1 MLYSKN
7 YLGFPCPTISKV
19 FYWFIFTFYFVRLII
34 YTGKGGTGKTVTSCA
49 TAIKMAEHNYNT
61 LVISA
66 DPAHTLSDAFMM
78 PDVGQD
84 PKQVIPNLT
93 ALQIDP
99 VVEMSRQYNTI
110 LSYTAALFSSKGID
124 ETLAYEIAM
133 LPGMTQLFSLLKV
146 EEVDRAR
153 TFDAVV
159 LDMPA
164 SGEALRYL
172 YFPKLVGSIGR
183 KLTGLAGLFSG
194 FAKIF
199 QPLAK
204 FPTPAKDAIQSEME
218 LLDRLNTLSDI
229 INDNNRTSVR
239 LVANPDTFSIE
250 NAKRVLMSTS
260 LYGIK
265 VDMAVINKIMASSS
279 DEYYAKWASFQRSK
293 VEEAKANFYPL
304 PVREVQLYGTE
315 LRGIEMLRRHGEMLF
330 GTDDPS
336 KIFYRG
342 EPYLFVKEGT
352 AINMTVQVPF
362 TEKDDF
368 SIERY
373 GDQLTITVKTVTGQI
388 ANVVPLPIAT
398 AGMKLVKA
406 KLLNQKLKVQFEK
419 ESL

>member
-1 MLYSKN
+1 MSICELDILKSFIGLYP
-7 YLGFPCPTISKV
+7 L
-19 FYWFIFTFYFVRLII
+19 FILLRLII

-49 TAIKMAEHNYNT
+49 TAIKIAEHNYKT

-78 PDVGQD
+78 PNIGHD
-84 PKQVIPNLT
+84 PKQVLPNLT

-99 VVEMSRQYNTI
+99 VTEMSRQYNTI

-146 EEVDRAR
+146 EEVDRAK

-194 FAKIF
+194 FAKFF
-199 QPLAK
+199 QPLAN
-204 FPTPAKDAIQSEME
+204 FPTPTKDVIQSEMD
-218 LLDRLNTLSDI
+218 LLDRLNVLSNI
-229 INDNNRTSVR
+229 
-239 LVANPDTFSIE
+239 IE

-260 LYGIK
+260 LYGIN

-304 PVREVQLYGTE
+304 PVREVELYGTE
-315 LRGIEMLRRHGEMLF
+315 LRGIDMLRKHGEILF
-330 GTDDPS
+330 GSDDPS
-336 KIFYRG
+336 KIFYHG
-342 EPYLFVKEGT
+342 EPYMFVKEGT
-352 AINMTVQVPF
+352 GVNMTVQVPF

-373 GDQLTITVKTVTGQI
+373 GDQLTITVKTTTGQI
-388 ANVVPLPIAT
+388 ANVVPLPVAT

-419 ESL
+419 ETL

>member
-1 MLYSKN
+1 MAHSK
-7 YLGFPCPTISKV
+7 TILTFLTSYKV
-19 FYWFIFTFYFVRLII
+19 FYWLILTFYFVRLII

-49 TAIKMAEHNYNT
+49 TAIKLAEHNHRT

-84 PKQVIPNLT
+84 PKQVMPNLT

-99 VVEMSRQYNTI
+99 VVEMSRQYNAI

-133 LPGMTQLFSLLKV
+133 LPGMTQLFSLLKI
-146 EEVDRAR
+146 EEVDRAK
-153 TFDAVV
+153 TFDAIV

-183 KLTGLAGLFSG
+183 KLTGLTGIFSG
-194 FAKIF
+194 FAKVF
-199 QPLAK
+199 QPLTK
-204 FPTPAKDAIQSEME
+204 FPTPTKDIIQSEMD
-218 LLDRLNTLSDI
+218 LLDRLSTLSDI
-229 INDNNRTSVR
+229 ITDNDRTSVR

-260 LYGIK
+260 LYGIN
-265 VDMAVINKIMASSS
+265 VDMAIINKIMTNSS
-279 DEYYAKWASFQRSK
+279 DDYYAKWASFQKSK

-304 PVREVQLYGTE
+304 PVREAHLHSTE
-315 LRGIEMLRRHGEMLF
+315 LRGTDMLRRHGEMLF
-330 GTDDPS
+330 GSDDPS
-336 KIFYRG
+336 KIFYHG
-342 EPYLFVKEGT
+342 EPYMFVKEGN

-362 TEKDDF
+362 TDKDDF

-373 GDQLTITVKTVTGQI
+373 GDQLTIMVKTATGQI
-388 ANVVPLPIAT
+388 ANVIPLPVAT
-398 AGMKLVKA
+398 AGMKLAKA
-406 KLLNQKLKVQFEK
+406 KLSNHKLKVQFEK
-419 ESL
+419 EPL

>member
-1 MLYSKN
+1 M
-7 YLGFPCPTISKV
+7 
-19 FYWFIFTFYFVRLII
+19 RLII

-49 TAIKMAEHNYNT
+49 TAIKMAERGHET

-66 DPAHTLSDAFMM
+66 DPAHTLSDAFIMSY
-78 PDVGQD
+78 VGHE
-84 PKQVIPNLT
+84 PKQVLPKLT

-99 VVEMSRQYNTI
+99 VLEMSRQYNTI
-110 LSYTAALFSSKGID
+110 LSYTAALFSAKGID

-146 EEVDRAR
+146 EEVERTK

-183 KLTGLAGLFSG
+183 KLTGLAGIFSG
-194 FAKIF
+194 FAKVL
-199 QPLAK
+199 QP
-204 FPTPAKDAIQSEME
+204 FTGMPTPPKDVLQSEMD
-218 LLDRLNTLSDI
+218 LLDRLNNLADL
-229 INDNNRTSVR
+229 INNNDRTSVR

-260 LYGIK
+260 LYGIN
-265 VDMAVINKIMASSS
+265 VDMAVINKIMANSS
-279 DEYYAKWASFQRSK
+279 DEYYARWASFQRSK
-293 VEEAKANFYPL
+293 VEEAKSNFYPL
-304 PVREVQLYGTE
+304 PIREVQLYNTE
-315 LRGIEMLRRHGEMLF
+315 LRGTEMLRRHGKVLF
-330 GTDDPS
+330 DDDDPS
-336 KIFYRG
+336 KVFYRG
-342 EPYLFVKEGT
+342 EPYMFVNKGT

-362 TEKDDF
+362 SEKDDF

-373 GDQLTITVKTVTGQI
+373 GDQLTITVKTVTGRI
-388 ANVVPLPIAT
+388 ANVVPLPVAT
-398 AGMKLVKA
+398 AGMRLVKA
-406 KLLNQKLKVQFEK
+406 KLLDHKLNVQFEK